1 MRSTPIDSPEGYIRQ
16 KGSIKKKP
24 VHIKCIVERNICF
37 KFSGQSSQRVPKGF
51 LTYGTPKTKD
61 PAIIWAILQS
71 KGHFKNLPAPRGD
84 NAVRS
89 NRRPGQSVFRD
100 EFLMNYAA
108 LVQGN
113 LYLGLERGEK

>member
-1 MRSTPIDSPEGYIRQ
+1 MVKNTY
-16 KGSIKKKP
+16 
-24 VHIKCIVERNICF
+24 F
-37 KFSGQSSQRVPKGF
+37 KFSGQPSQRVPKGF

-108 LVQGN
+108 LVQG
-113 LYLGLERGEK
+113 YPHVGAEKG